1 MYPIQDPL
9 VALRRGL
16 NPTGVYAFWWPSLN
30 TTFRG
35 WTHCPWQSIWHME
48 FVLHLFSTKQTVG
61 IQTETEPKRTKG
73 LLFFLGGGK
82 KNCVEVGYLSRKV
95 ICMQF
100 SRLALAIGC
109 CHFSSFWMG
118 AVGPVISKY
127 MMQPIAHTSTWRE
140 FVLNEEETGGPN
152 TVFFARKHLWVNS

>member
-61 IQTETEPKRTKG
+61 IQTETNQR
-73 LLFFLGGGK
+73 LAVFFVGGGA
-82 KNCVEVGYLSRKV
+82 KNYLEGGYLSRKV

-109 CHFSSFWMG
+109 WHFSSFWMG
-118 AVGPVISKY
+118 TVGPVISKY

-140 FVLNEEETGGPN
+140 FVDSSSRGGNGGPN
-152 TVFFARKHLWVNS
+152 TVFPAKHLWVNS